1 MLAGRAGPRPAG
13 AAPRAHACL
22 AGVLLPG
29 KRAGFVLTG
38 WLAGWLAGWLVSREW
53 SEVLA
58 GVLLPSKRARFLL
71 MGWLASW
78 LAGWLADWLTG

>member
-38 WLAGWLAGWLVSREW
+38 WLASWLAGWLVGWEW
-53 SEVLA
+53 SAAAKMVL
-58 GVLLPSKRARFLL
+58 GLILPKSDGFVITL
-71 MGWLASW
+71 
-78 LAGWLADWLTG
+78 